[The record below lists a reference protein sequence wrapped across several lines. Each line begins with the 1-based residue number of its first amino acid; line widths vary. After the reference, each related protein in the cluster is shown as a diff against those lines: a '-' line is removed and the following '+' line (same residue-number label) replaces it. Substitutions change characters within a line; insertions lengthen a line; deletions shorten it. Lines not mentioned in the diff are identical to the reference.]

1 MSRFSKPEE
10 VALMKKLAAVGAL
23 FVMGAGLSLAA
34 DVTGWVTDA
43 ACGSKGKF
51 GAEHKGCAQK
61 CAAKADMALVIVGDD
76 KKVTKIHN
84 ADAVKDMVGDKVTAT
99 GKVDGDSIHIDS
111 VKAAM

>member
-1 MSRFSKPEE
+1 
-10 VALMKKLAAVGAL
+10 MKKLAAVGAL

-43 ACGSKGKF
+43 SCGSKGKF
-51 GAEHKGCAQK
+51 GPDHKACAQK
-61 CAAKADMALVIVGDD
+61 CAAKGQALVIVGED

-84 ADAVKDMVGDKVTAT
+84 ADAVKDVIGDKVTAT

-111 VKAAM
+111 VKAAT